1 MKALDEFVRA
11 GGTLVAFDTAADLP
25 MEMLDIGVRGTLR
38 TGSGV
43 SDWYCPGSL
52 VRVTV
57 DPTHPLGFGM
67 PAEAIV
73 TSTGGQAFEVTL
85 LGDYNK
91 GERETRTVVNYAKQ
105 NLLASGWLSGE
116 RAAAG
121 RPAMVEARLG
131 QGRVVLFGFR
141 PQFRGQTFGTFK
153 LLLNAVYLSSSK
165 PI

>member
-1 MKALDEFVRA
+1 
-11 GGTLVAFDTAADLP
+11 
-25 MEMLDIGVRGTLR
+25 
-38 TGSGV
+38 
-43 SDWYCPGSL
+43 
-52 VRVTV
+52 
-57 DPTHPLGFGM
+57 M

-91 GERETRTVVNYAKQ
+91 GEREAKAVVNYAKQ

-121 RPAMVEARLG
+121 RPAMVDARLG

-141 PQFRGQTFGTFK
+141 PQFRAQTFGTFK
-153 LLLNAVYLSSSK
+153 LLLNAIYLSSSK